1 MLEKIP
7 GYATICSVKKAEREC
22 GMKLYDRVLYYWIRK
37 YFRTEYHENGEE
49 ILLSAP
55 LLLEP
60 ERELSGHVV
69 LICAADTKE
78 WKTPLSRTLLLCLG
92 QPACSAEQL
101 SDHVLILPEETSEA
115 KVMNVLCEVYAL
127 FSRWETDVLRAMEQ
141 EWGFSAIIN
150 SCDILVEDPLA
161 LSDTRFRYIAY
172 SKMAVENGFEARYVG
187 PDGGLSP
194 MDVDYLISQPGF
206 KELESRR
213 DEFYDQ
219 HFENVIH
226 KNVFYQDTYVGR
238 LGLPFTDDTVKN
250 QYYQCILRY
259 VARYVEQLYARYG
272 SFRNEL
278 AAADELQKML
288 AEYLDG
294 LRPELDLP
302 LLQASG
308 FRSGDRYCL
317 VQFRLNMEKNLY
329 SAYLMQQVGG
339 ARWEGSCCFSCD
351 SGVLALV
358 DLTEY
363 QQAQQRDFSE
373 SLEEFLRNNR
383 IQAGVSR
390 SFRDWNLLRPAFRQ
404 TDAAL
409 TLGRVEAPGG
419 WYYPFDDYAFR
430 QLLRSGT
437 EGFTPEQIVSPSLL
451 ELRRYDR
458 ENGTVFYE
466 TLRSYVRCRY
476 NASLAA
482 RDLYIARS
490 TFLNRME
497 RIAELTELDMED
509 WDARLYLE
517 LSLKLLET

>member
-1 MLEKIP
+1 M
-7 GYATICSVKKAEREC
+7 CSIKKTKREC
-22 GMKLYDRVLYYWIRK
+22 GMKLYDRVLYYWISRN
-37 YFRTEYHENGEE
+37 FTTEYHENGEE

-55 LLLEP
+55 LLLEQ

-69 LICAADTKE
+69 LTCAADTE
-78 WKTPLSRTLLLCLG
+78 GWKTPLSRTLLLCLG

-115 KVMNVLCEVYAL
+115 KVMNVLCEVFEL
-127 FSRWETDVLRAMEQ
+127 FSRWEATVLRAMDE
-141 EWGFSAIIN
+141 EWGFSAIVN
-150 SCDILVEDPLA
+150 SCDMLVEDPLA

-194 MDVDYLISQPGF
+194 SDVDYLISQPGF

-226 KNVFYQDTYVGR
+226 KNVFYRDAYVGR

-294 LRPELDLP
+294 VRPELDLS

-308 FRSGDRYCL
+308 FRSGDQYCL
-317 VQFRLNMEKNLY
+317 VQFQLNTEKNLY
-329 SAYLMQQVGG
+329 GAYLMQQVGS

-351 SGVLALV
+351 CGVLALV

-363 QQAQQRDFSE
+363 RQAQQKDFAE
-373 SLEEFLRNNR
+373 SLKDFLRSNR

-390 SFRDWNLLRPAFRQ
+390 CFRDWNALHPAFRQ
-404 TDAAL
+404 TDTAL
-409 TLGRVEAPGG
+409 KLGRIEDPGG
-419 WYYPFDDYAFR
+419 LYYPFDAYAFQR
-430 QLLRSGT
+430 LLRSGV
-437 EGFTPEQIVSPSLL
+437 EGFTPEQIAAPSLL
-451 ELRRYDR
+451 ALRQYDR
-458 ENGTVFYE
+458 ENGTAFCE
-466 TLRSYVRCRY
+466 TLRSFIRCRY

-482 RDLYIARS
+482 RELYIARS

-497 RIAELTELDMED
+497 RIAELTEQDMED

-517 LSLKLLET
+517 LSLKLLEA